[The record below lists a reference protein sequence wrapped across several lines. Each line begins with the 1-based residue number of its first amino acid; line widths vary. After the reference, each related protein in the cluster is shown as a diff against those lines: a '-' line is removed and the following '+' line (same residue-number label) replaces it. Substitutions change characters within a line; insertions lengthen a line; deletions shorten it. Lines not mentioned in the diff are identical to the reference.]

1 MRCAACALRLER
13 TLSQHRGV
21 RHAVVSFAGESATV
35 HWDPGVVRLDA
46 MVAAAAA
53 SGFELAPHRERDA
66 LGAEQDA
73 REVRDTAVRL
83 AIGAFF
89 SMSAM
94 VPALAVYAGIMD
106 GMAPATAWHLALAS
120 GVLAI
125 PVLFYSGT
133 PFFAGAWRGLKH
145 GALGMD
151 FLVAAGAGLAFGYST
166 WQLARGSS
174 EVYFD
179 SASMIVTLLLVG
191 RLIERRARKRGG
203 DAVRQLLSAAPE
215 LARVVEQDGTERER
229 AAASVATGQVIRL
242 RPGERSPLDGVIL
255 AGQSFLDR
263 SILTGESSPVPV
275 CAGDRVEAG
284 ALNCEG
290 ALTLRVTAA
299 AGERA
304 IDGVARAVDHLL
316 SERSPIMALSD
327 RVVGIF
333 APAVSVIAA
342 VVGVTYG
349 WSGGGTGGG
358 ILRAVSVLVIAC
370 PCALGLATPMA
381 LLVAAG
387 RAARQG
393 IVFRDGEA
401 IERAARV
408 DAVLFDKTGTLTE
421 GRPRVAAVHPVPGV
435 PSEEVLR
442 CAARAEAQSEH
453 PIARAIVAAAPE
465 LPASQDGVLVAQVG
479 RGVCWSV
486 RGEETLVGSPA
497 LLREKKVEIAG
508 RGAFEGTSVEVARA
522 GRWLGTIVVSDSL
535 RSTSPGAVAALRHL
549 GIRVLGILSGDAERP
564 VREVGRR
571 LGLEDRDVAFEC
583 TPERKAEHIQALRRA
598 GHRVAFV
605 GDGLNDA
612 VALCAADLAVAATGA
627 TDLAM
632 QIAQVALR
640 EGGIARLATAIAL
653 ARRTR
658 RIMRSNIAWAIG
670 YNLVAIPVAIAG
682 LAPPVA
688 AAVAMALSSITVVA
702 NSLRLATDE
711 RLQRQAPREPAQCL
725 P

>member
-1 MRCAACALRLER
+1 M
-13 TLSQHRGV
+13 SQHPGV
-21 RHAVVSFAGESATV
+21 HRAVVSFAAESMAL
-35 HWDPGVVRLDA
+35 HWDPGVVRLEA
-46 MVAAAAA
+46 IVATA
-53 SGFELAPHRERDA
+53 RDA
-66 LGAEQDA
+66 GFDLAQPGRDAAGGEQDA
-73 REVRDTAVRL
+73 REVRATALRL
-83 AIGAFF
+83 AVGAFF
-89 SMSAM
+89 SMNAM
-94 VPALAVYAGIMD
+94 LPALAVYAGIVD
-106 GMAPATAWHLALAS
+106 GIAPATAWRLALTS
-120 GVLAI
+120 GILAA
-125 PVLFYSGT
+125 PVLFYSGA

-145 GALGMD
+145 GGLGMD
-151 FLVAAGAGLAFGYST
+151 FLVAAGAGLAFGYSA

-179 SASMIVTLLLVG
+179 SASMIITLLLVG
-191 RLIERRARKRGG
+191 RLIERGARKRGG
-203 DAVRQLLSAAPE
+203 DAVRQLLSAAPD

-284 ALNCEG
+284 ALNGEG

-304 IDGVARAVDHLL
+304 IDGVARAVVHLL
-316 SERSPIMALSD
+316 SERSPIVVLSD

-333 APAVSVIAA
+333 APAVAVVAA

-349 WSGGGTGGG
+349 WIGGGLGGG
-358 ILRAVSVLVIAC
+358 VLRAVSVLVIAC

-381 LLVAAG
+381 LLIAAG
-387 RAARQG
+387 CAARRG

-401 IERAARV
+401 IERAASV

-421 GRPRVAAVHPVPGV
+421 GQPRVAAVYPAPGV
-435 PSEEVLR
+435 HTEDVLR
-442 CAARAEAQSEH
+442 CAARAEVQSEH

-465 LPASQDGVLVAQVG
+465 PPASQDGVLVARVG
-479 RGVCWSV
+479 RGICWSAG
-486 RGEETLVGSPA
+486 GEETLVGTPT
-497 LLREKKVEIAG
+497 LLREKGVDIAA

-522 GRWLGTIVVSDSL
+522 GRWLGTIVMKDAL
-535 RSTSPGAVAALRHL
+535 RSTSPEAISALRQLDVRML
-549 GIRVLGILSGDAERP
+549 GMLSGDAERP
-564 VREVGRR
+564 AREVGRC
-571 LGLEDRDVAFEC
+571 LGLDDRDVEFEC
-583 TPERKAEHIQALRRA
+583 TPEKKAAHIQRLRRA

-632 QIAQVALR
+632 QIAHVALR
-640 EGGIARLATAIAL
+640 EGGIGRLPEAVSL

-658 RIMRSNIAWAIG
+658 RIMRSNVAWAIG
-670 YNLVAIPVAIAG
+670 YNLVAIPIAIAG

-702 NSLRLATDE
+702 NSLRLATDG
-711 RLQRQAPREPAQCL
+711 QR
-725 P
+725 